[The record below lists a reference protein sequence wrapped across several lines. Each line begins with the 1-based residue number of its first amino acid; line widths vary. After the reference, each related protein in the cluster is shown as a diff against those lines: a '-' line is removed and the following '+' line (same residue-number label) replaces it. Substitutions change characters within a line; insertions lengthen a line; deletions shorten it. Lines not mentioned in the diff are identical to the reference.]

1 MRDIDKRVYEEA
13 KEILEKKSTIR
24 EVAKRFKV
32 SKSTVH
38 NDLTKRLKII
48 NLQLYIEVKQVLL
61 YNISMRHIRGGES
74 TKKKYLQKRK
84 QSK

>member
-38 NDLTKRLKII
+38 NDLTKRLKFI
-48 NLQLYIEVKQVLL
+48 NLQLYLEVKQVLL

-74 TKKKYLQKRK
+74 TRRK
-84 QSK
+84 FMEKNAN